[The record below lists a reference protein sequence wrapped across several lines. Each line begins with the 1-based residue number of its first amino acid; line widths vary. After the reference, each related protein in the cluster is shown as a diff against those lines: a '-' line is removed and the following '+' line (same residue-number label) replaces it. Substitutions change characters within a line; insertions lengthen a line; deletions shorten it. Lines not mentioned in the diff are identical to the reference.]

1 MGENFFSSNFEKNQ
15 LVNKIKTEGELKKLA
30 TSGNKG
36 KGIRS
41 DCMVSVEITDNGG
54 HEIRVESKVKAMFG
68 NSILKLCT
76 DVLQY
81 FEIESAKV
89 VIEDFGALPLVI
101 TARLEAAIKKIIET
115 DKEFLPE
122 FLEENIMET
131 AKDRHRF
138 SRLYLPGNS
147 PSLMINAGIHKPNG
161 VILDLEDAVAHDK
174 KHDARF
180 LVRNALRQINFYGAE
195 RMVRINQVP
204 KGLDDLDYLVPHHVN
219 LILIPKV
226 ESADQIHQVNE
237 RIDAIKKEKGLEY
250 PIWLMPIIESA
261 LGVINAYEVASAA
274 ENIVSVAIGLE
285 DYTADLGT
293 RRTNEGTESFFARS
307 MVVNAARAAR
317 IQPIDSVFSDVSDM
331 EALKQNVLRSKALGF
346 DGMGCIH
353 PRQVRVIQENFA
365 PDAAEIEKAK
375 RIVRAFIEA
384 TNKGLGVVSLGSKM
398 IDPPVVKRAQT
409 TIDLALSL
417 GKLSENWLEEE

>member
-1 MGENFFSSNFEKNQ
+1 ME
-15 LVNKIKTEGELKKLA
+15 KLA

-41 DCMVSVEITDNGG
+41 DCFVSVEITDNGG
-54 HEIRVESKVKAMFG
+54 FNIHLESKVKAMFG
-68 NSILKLCT
+68 DSIFKLCA

-81 FEIESAKV
+81 FEIENAN
-89 VIEDFGALPLVI
+89 VIVEDFGALPLVI
-101 TARLEAAIKKIIET
+101 TARLEAAIKKLIET
-115 DKEFLPE
+115 DKEYLPE
-122 FLEENIMET
+122 LLVENTKET

-161 VILDLEDAVAHDK
+161 VILDLEDAVAPDK

-180 LVRNALRQINFYGAE
+180 LVRNALRQIDFYGAE

-204 KGLDDLDYLVPHHVN
+204 KGLSDLDYLVPHHVN
-219 LILIPKV
+219 LILVPKV
-226 ESADQIHQVNE
+226 ESAAQIHLVNE
-237 RIDAIKKEKGLEY
+237 RIEQIKKDKGLDY

-261 LGVINAYEVASAA
+261 LGVIKAYEIASAA
-274 ENIVSVAIGLE
+274 DNIVSVAIGLE

-317 IQPIDSVFSDVSDM
+317 VQPIDSVFSDVSDM

-365 PDAAEIEKAK
+365 PDAAEIDKAK
-375 RIVRAFIEA
+375 KIVRAFIEA
-384 TNKGLGVVSLGSKM
+384 TSKGLGVVSLGSKM

>member
-1 MGENFFSSNFEKNQ
+1 LE
-15 LVNKIKTEGELKKLA
+15 KLA

-41 DCMVSVEITDNGG
+41 DCFVSVEITDNGG
-54 HEIRVESKVKAMFG
+54 FNIHLESKVKAMFG
-68 NSILKLCT
+68 DSIFKLCA

-81 FEIESAKV
+81 FEIENAN
-89 VIEDFGALPLVI
+89 VIVEDFGALPLVI
-101 TARLEAAIKKIIET
+101 TARLEAAIKKLIET
-115 DKEFLPE
+115 DKEYLPE
-122 FLEENIMET
+122 LLVENTKET

-161 VILDLEDAVAHDK
+161 VILDLEDAVAPDK

-204 KGLDDLDYLVPHHVN
+204 KGLSDLDYLVPHHVN
-219 LILIPKV
+219 LILVPKV
-226 ESADQIHQVNE
+226 ESAAQIHLVNE
-237 RIDAIKKEKGLEY
+237 RIEQIKKDKGLDY

-261 LGVINAYEVASAA
+261 LGVIKAYEIASAA
-274 ENIVSVAIGLE
+274 DNIVSVAIGLE

-317 IQPIDSVFSDVSDM
+317 VQPIDSVFSDVSDM

-365 PDAAEIEKAK
+365 PDAAEIDKAK
-375 RIVRAFIEA
+375 KIVRAFIEA
-384 TNKGLGVVSLGSKM
+384 TSKGLGVVSLGSKM

>member
-1 MGENFFSSNFEKNQ
+1 MRISFRVFLKKIS
-15 LVNKIKTEGELKKLA
+15 LYIKIKTEGELKKLA

-41 DCMVSVEITDNGG
+41 DCFVNVEITDNGG
-54 HEIRVESKVKAMFG
+54 HEIHLESKVKAMFG
-68 NSILKLCT
+68 DSILKLCN
-76 DVLQY
+76 DVLQ
-81 FEIESAKV
+81 FFDIENAKV
-89 VIEDFGALPLVI
+89 VIEDFGALPLVL
-101 TARLEAAIKKIIET
+101 TARLEAAIKKLIDTE
-115 DKEFLPE
+115 KEFLPE
-122 FLEENIMET
+122 LLEENTMET

-219 LILIPKV
+219 LVLVPKV
-226 ESADQIHQVNE
+226 ESAEQIHQVNE
-237 RIDAIKKEKGLEY
+237 RIDAIKKEKGLDY

-261 LGVINAYEVASAA
+261 LGVINAYEIASAA

-353 PRQVRVIQENFA
+353 PRQVRVIQDNFA

-417 GKLSENWLEEE
+417 GKLSKTWLEEE